1 MGKGEAMKERERQKI
16 LTRLHE
22 SCPFVPHQCGGIRCE
37 LCKPG
42 AFGLP
47 DGPDDVMVEEY
58 DDLLPDGPDY
68 MSGHDA
74 DLMAEAH
81 FGNLGFRGN
90 KY

>member
-1 MGKGEAMKERERQKI
+1 MAGGGVTCYGSGRPGCYER
-16 LTRLHE
+16 
-22 SCPFVPHQCGGIRCE
+22 S
-37 LCKPG
+37 KP
-42 AFGLP
+42 AEFGLP

-68 MSGHDA
+68 MSGREC
-74 DLMAEAH
+74 DLEAEAH